1 MRAVPAR
8 APSGD
13 LAARLVA
20 RAFSTI
26 RLLPCPSGTPWGGI
40 GSMTS
45 VLTARGTT
53 APLVLLPGHPFS
65 RAELSAMAEDGLLRR
80 ELLDAYVPAT
90 AAPTLQLRATAVS
103 RVVPGHLQRRG
114 VLGRLGAAWFYRC
127 APEPSPVTILVDKSA
142 RTTTTVPPGL
152 VIHQTGFAPR
162 DLVVHHG
169 ITLTTPLR
177 TAVDLAIHVTGPAG
191 DAALLALLS
200 APRLHCSPQHLLAE
214 LEALAKLP
222 GRRVAIARVRKL
234 ARALEA
240 GRAGGPFRS

>member
-1 MRAVPAR
+1 MTPVFT
-8 APSGD
+8 AP
-13 LAARLVA
+13 
-20 RAFSTI
+20 
-26 RLLPCPSGTPWGGI
+26 
-40 GSMTS
+40 
-45 VLTARGTT
+45 GTT

-177 TAVDLAIHVTGPAG
+177 TGVDLAVHVTGPAG

-200 APRLHCSPQHLLAE
+200 APRLHCSPQQLLAE

-234 ARALEA
+234 ARALEP
-240 GRAGGPFRS
+240 GRAGGPVRS